1 MSTHTADYRP
11 PSDVSMAE
19 LFPNHD
25 GLRPAAIDALVGRT
39 VDLHWVEG
47 GRTSLAF
54 DDGQVAVTTIA
65 PGDWTILDGTVPAEV
80 VEIGDGLLGA
90 AVHDVRTQSSYFIV
104 LGADHA
110 LVVHTRMAAGP
121 TGATEETRVLQAGV
135 DRPAESV
142 LALTDELVGN
152 RVFWRYS
159 DTHTFEHIYLESNRY
174 CWHGLTGPEAG
185 MGGVEPTATYKI
197 AEGRYLFT
205 WSDTSV
211 AFNGTI
217 VVNVEGRGEAGDKV
231 TSSGRLFGWEAAERV
246 GKQIIVGAT
255 GEIINVTTH
264 VR

>member
-1 MSTHTADYRP
+1 MSTHTEDYRP

-25 GLRPAAIDALVGRT
+25 GLRLAAGDHLVGRT
-39 VDLHWVEG
+39 VHLHWTDG
-47 GRTSLAF
+47 GVTALSF
-54 DDGQVAVTTIA
+54 DVGVVTISTVA
-65 PGDWTILDGTVPAEV
+65 PGDWVLLDGQASVEV
-80 VEIGDGLLGA
+80 VELGGGLLGA
-90 AVHDVRTQSSYFIV
+90 AIEDPRVRSSYFVV

-110 LVVHTRMAAGP
+110 MVVHTRMSAGP

-135 DRPAESV
+135 DKPAESV
-142 LALTDELVGN
+142 LPLTDELVGK
-152 RVFWRYS
+152 RVFWKYS
-159 DTHTFEHIYLESNRY
+159 ETHTFEHIYLEPNRY

-185 MGGVEPTATYKI
+185 MGGVEPTAAYKI

-205 WSDTSV
+205 WSDASV

-217 VVNVEGRGEAGDKV
+217 VIDVDGESV
-231 TSSGRLFGWEAAERV
+231 VSNGRLFGWEAGERV

-255 GEIINVTTH
+255 GHVINTTAH